1 MLRLA
6 AAVLLPYCLCAQS
19 LVDYERQVHPILAA
33 KCWSCHS
40 QEKRSGGLSLATLGD
55 ALAGGRSGAA
65 IKPGSAATSL
75 LMRRVNGEVQ
85 PRMPVG
91 APPLSDGEMA
101 TLRAWI
107 DEGARATPTSAA
119 ARPKWEAPLSLAAP
133 AVAPVVWKDWQ
144 APVDRFVASYLAG
157 RGARAP
163 ELVSD

>member
-1 MLRLA
+1 MLRIA
-6 AAVLLPYCLCAQS
+6 AAVLLPSCVFAQA
-19 LVDYERQVHPILAA
+19 LIDYDRQVHPILAA

-40 QEKRSGGLSLATLGD
+40 QEKRSGGLSLATLRD
-55 ALAGGRSGAA
+55 VLAGGRSGAA

-91 APPLSDGEMA
+91 APALSDGEMA

-119 ARPKWEAPLSLAAP
+119 AKPKWEAPLSLVAP
-133 AVAPVVWKDWQ
+133 ALPAVVWKEWQ
-144 APVDRFVASYLAG
+144 APV
-157 RGARAP
+157 
-163 ELVSD
+163 